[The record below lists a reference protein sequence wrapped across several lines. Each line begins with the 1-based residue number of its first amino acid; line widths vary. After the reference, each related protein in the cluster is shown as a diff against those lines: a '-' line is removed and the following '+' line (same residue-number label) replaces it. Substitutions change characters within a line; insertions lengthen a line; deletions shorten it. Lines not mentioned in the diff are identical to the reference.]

1 MTFLEVVYC
10 IALLLCAGLIGFLGG
25 YYEKLFRKTMEI
37 VTSDVVAGTKWYVN
51 GTKIEGMHERRMK

>member
-37 VTSDVVAGTKWYVN
+37 VPSDTITGMKYYVG